1 MSSFPCKIIEAD
13 LDADIVTLQMEGDY
27 TVSAGQKYLCDAA
40 AASAEPV
47 AAPKGWRLVPV
58 SPTKEMLLAGETDEY
73 GTAIWWDLM
82 LAAAPAA
89 PVTVQPDLTQ
99 QTLDDVK
106 AGIPARDAEIE
117 ALRKQVE
124 TLQAQ
129 LQSPV
134 NVHSN
139 MCRGIIAPI
148 TFDMLAHVL
157 GDDAKQEWIAAQ
169 AQPLDIRPLEI
180 TDGMALAF
188 HHAITDG
195 SIGQQ
200 DVDEIKTGLRAA
212 FVNVVDSL
220 SRRDQAQ
227 PPVSGADGLADYPTH
242 GMSLGQRIAY
252 VGGRENAQGYVDFGS
267 SMAVHALI
275 QHVLRDFHRQGRVCL
290 APAQQDA
297 DKVQAD
303 LLNSLVEIV
312 DAVIASDEEGL
323 IEHSE
328 TIIKARAAIDAA
340 RKEAA
345 HG

>member
-1 MSSFPCKIIEAD
+1 MSKSVVDKGPWHHG
-13 LDADIVTLQMEGDY
+13 VTQDGKRHFVQSEDFRHDTRLYIDGDF
-27 TVSAGQKYLCDAA
+27 AGTNDKERYAKGIATQLNAA
-40 AASAEPV
+40 PV
-47 AAPKGWRLVPV
+47 AA
-58 SPTKEMLLAGETDEY
+58 
-73 GTAIWWDLM
+73 
-82 LAAAPAA
+82 
-89 PVTVQPDLTQ
+89 QPDLTQ
-99 QTLDDVK
+99 QTLDDVM

-157 GDDAKQEWIAAQ
+157 GDGAEQEWIAAQ

-252 VGGRENAQGYVDFGS
+252 VGGRENAQGYVEFGS
-267 SMAVHALI
+267 PMAVHALI

-290 APAQQDA
+290 APAQQEA
-297 DKVQAD
+297 DKVDAA
-303 LLNSLVEIV
+303 LAGMVHAMFRSGNSVPVTRI
-312 DAVIASDEEGL
+312 
-323 IEHSE
+323 
-328 TIIKARAAIDAA
+328 TIDRKQYDAAIDAA
-340 RKEAA
+340 RKELA
-345 HG
+345 